1 LTPFAGL
8 YSKTGA
14 MITAVDLLR
23 GLATL
28 LGWKRIEVPGATGY
42 TDTDYAA
49 KLQGAAAALAEV
61 GLTAMRMEVQR
72 TAAGAIVLND
82 SYNANPT
89 SVRAALDALADLPA
103 TRRIAVLGLMAEISD
118 PEAEHRAI
126 LEYARGRGIEVL
138 AVGTELYGI
147 EPTDDPVAALGSL
160 AGGDAVLVKASRV
173 VGLERVAAAL
183 LG

>member
-1 LTPFAGL
+1 MHLAASGRHMAHNAAAAL
-8 YSKTGA
+8 ACVGA
-14 MITAVDLLR
+14 IGGD
-23 GLATL
+23 
-28 LGWKRIEVPGATGY
+28 
-42 TDTDYAA
+42 
-49 KLQGAAAALAEV
+49 LQGAAAALAEV

-126 LEYARGRGIEVL
+126 LEYAAEALRCWPSAPSSTASSPPMIRSLRWAHSPAE
-138 AVGTELYGI
+138 T
-147 EPTDDPVAALGSL
+147 PCSSKQAAWSGSS
-160 AGGDAVLVKASRV
+160 G
-173 VGLERVAAAL
+173 
-183 LG
+183 